1 MKKVIIASLT
11 ALLLTG
17 CGTVEKAATD
27 SDSQSE
33 SSIETTSEADSASE
47 SSAIESSAEAS
58 DSVSE
63 NDTDTSDTKPVI
75 DENTDR
81 KELTETNSASESSA
95 NESSAEASDSV
106 SDDNTDT
113 SDTKSV
119 IDKNTNRK
127 ELTEDEKLYVSES
140 DVISF
145 IEAVKSKDVSK
156 VAMYAN
162 TTEDTV
168 NTWISNVEI
177 GDYVIVGSYNAGETI
192 CDPYTL
198 VKMDIIAGDGNV
210 FKETDDL
217 YRFYSSNASGP
228 IGAIRS
234 DYKSV
239 YTNEPLTS
247 LCHKY
252 QVLIGA
258 DFDNAQELMSI
269 PNVSLSL
276 REFAYINHDSINSMD
291 DLTAAVKDNIA
302 IDEIEWDHTA
312 LEYNGGLFEEY
323 ELPPKGNVWYFYDII
338 SDEGTSAVIN
348 YYADMFGFVKAKT
361 VEYTYSR
368 NDNRTPRLTA
378 VHTIYDSGFDIS
390 FGTV

>member
-1 MKKVIIASLT
+1 MKKLIIASLT
-11 ALLLTG
+11 SLLLTG
-17 CGTVEKAATD
+17 CSTVDKVATD
-27 SDSQSE
+27 TGSQSE
-33 SSIETTSEADSASE
+33 SNIEATSETDSASE
-47 SSAIESSAEAS
+47 SSAIESSDEAS
-58 DSVSE
+58 DSISD
-63 NDTDTSDTKPVI
+63 NDVETSDTTPVT
-75 DENTDR
+75 DENTD
-81 KELTETNSASESSA
+81 
-95 NESSAEASDSV
+95 
-106 SDDNTDT
+106 
-113 SDTKSV
+113 
-119 IDKNTNRK
+119 RK

-145 IEAVKSKDVSK
+145 IEAVKFKDVST

-177 GDYVIVGSYNAGETI
+177 GDYEIVGSYNEGETFCI
-192 CDPYTL
+192 PYTL

-210 FKETDDL
+210 FKEADDL

-234 DYKSV
+234 DFKSV

-247 LCHKY
+247 LCHRY

-258 DFDNAQELMSI
+258 DFDNAQELMLI
-269 PNVSLSL
+269 PDISLSL
-276 REFAYINHDSINSMD
+276 RELAYINHDSINSMD

-302 IDEIEWDHTA
+302 LDEIEWDRAA
-312 LEYNGGLFEEY
+312 LEYNSGTFEEY
-323 ELPPKGNVWYFYDII
+323 DLPPKGNVWYFYDII

-361 VEYTYSR
+361 VDYTYSR
-368 NDNRTPRLTA
+368 NDNGTPRLTA

-390 FGTV
+390 FGAV